1 MLNDCQTFDH
11 CGDAGE
17 DVYCAL
23 TGECLEEWRRKF
35 VDIKNE
41 RGRQCPLIEIQAM
54 KGWF

>member
-23 TGECLEEWRRKF
+23 TGECLEECRRKF

-41 RGRQCPLIEIQAM
+41 RGRQCPLIEI
-54 KGWF
+54 